1 MNKNIVCK
9 VLLELAIL
17 LFIVTFALEF
27 LILFRP
33 LYYFNITYM
42 RMPPATNY
50 SYTEIKQGFDELM
63 DFLVFYKDF
72 KMGIFVCSNDAKTHF
87 YDCRNLFTL
96 NFVVLIL
103 STITLITLYILN
115 KKNIIAI
122 RYKRLSMGMSSIF
135 VFLVVFVISIIC
147 SLINFTKFFIFLH
160 SIFFPG
166 KNNFMFTY
174 DDTIIKILP
183 EELWINYGIALIV
196 ILLIF
201 NIAIIINFIK
211 TKKKKINE

>member
-1 MNKNIVCK
+1 MNKNIICK
-9 VLLELAIL
+9 VLLEVAIVF
-17 LFIVTFALEF
+17 FIVTFTLEF

-42 RMPPATNY
+42 RMPQATNY
-50 SYTEIKQGFDELM
+50 SYAEIKQGFDQLM

-72 KMGIFVCSNDAKTHF
+72 KMGIFVCSNDAKAHF

-96 NFVVLIL
+96 NFIVLII
-103 STITLITLYILN
+103 STITLITLYVLN
-115 KKNIIAI
+115 KKQIITI
-122 RYKRLSMGMSSIF
+122 KYKRLSIGMSSVF
-135 VFLVVFVISIIC
+135 SFLVVFIISIIC

-166 KNNFMFTY
+166 KDNFMFTY

-211 TKKKKINE
+211 TKKKKLNE